1 MNFFLFSDFTRN
13 MHTNTLFQHGQT
25 MFVFIYCMENV
36 IIDHITHVLHSL
48 QFSYST
54 QAPNITAAFAVI
66 WDVNK
71 PFDNPENIHGKLCF
85 I

>member
-1 MNFFLFSDFTRN
+1 MYFFFP
-13 MHTNTLFQHGQT
+13 
-25 MFVFIYCMENV
+25 
-36 IIDHITHVLHSL
+36 L

-71 PFDNPENIHGKLCF
+71 PFDNPENIHGNINLF
-85 I
+85 IFQSIEYSILY